1 MNLYIRIK
9 YKVLDFLG
17 GLNQGLI
24 VTHPLRIFL
33 FFILISPILIP
44 TALGGLVGLFVC
56 ILAPASL
63 IKTAGSFDLTHFS
76 DLIKIIII
84 WIFGVLICG
93 TSFIMGTAGI
103 LVYLSDMYW
112 TVYLSIYGKT
122 EKARLISV
130 WKTSFRAGNST
141 THSTHCTVAFGSEDS
156 GQEIRLSGASQRSF
170 LQEMLEID
178 IEKERDVMI
187 IYSSKHPSIARLKH
201 TDNV

>member
-1 MNLYIRIK
+1 MNLHIRIK
-9 YKVLDFLG
+9 YKVLDFLR

-24 VTHPLRIFL
+24 VTHPLRTFS

-44 TALGGLVGLFVC
+44 IALGGLVGLLVC
-56 ILAPASL
+56 IFAPASL
-63 IKTAGSFDLTHFS
+63 IKTAGAFELTHIP
-76 DLIKIIII
+76 DLMKMIMI

-93 TSFIMGTAGI
+93 TSFIMGTAGV

-122 EKARLISV
+122 GKGRIVSF
-130 WKTSFRAGNST
+130 WKTSSRAGNST
-141 THSTHCTVAFGSEDS
+141 TYSTHCTVSFVSEDS

-178 IEKERDVMI
+178 IEKDRDVMI
-187 IYSSKHPSIARLKH
+187 VYSSKHPSIARLKH